1 MQDVDSDED
10 GGGSKAGEPLSKRIK
25 VESSSD
31 QPTAVGVGDD
41 QLSEGVEQ
49 KGISLE
55 AGERK
60 SEMEMGVSSCA
71 SRTMEERGSLAVASG
86 SGTISGSGTVSGS
99 GTGCRSDI
107 RSRTIMGD
115 GSDIDSGS
123 GTRSVCGGGVCAMET
138 DDGAGKSLEEVV
150 VNSEATTGGHDTGE
164 EQASGLEDMQKQ
176 QEETKLGKE
185 EQTDKVGNC
194 IIVVMFTITFPF
206 YLC

>member
-1 MQDVDSDED
+1 MQDVDSDEN
-10 GGGSKAGEPLSKRIK
+10 GGGSKSGEPSCKRIK

-31 QPTAVGVGDD
+31 QSTAVCDD

-49 KGISLE
+49 KDTSLE
-55 AGERK
+55 DGERK

-71 SRTMEERGSLAVASG
+71 SRTMEERGSLAVA
-86 SGTISGSGTVSGS
+86 SGSGTVSGS

-123 GTRSVCGGGVCAMET
+123 GTRSVSGGGVCAMET

-150 VNSEATTGGHDTGE
+150 VNSEATTGGHDKGE

-185 EQTDKVGNC
+185 EQTAKVGNC
-194 IIVVMFTITFPF
+194 IVVVMFTITFSF